1 MVSTQVKTNIDVVSQ
16 HIALEATDVDA
27 ALELYTDDVVWESP
41 SRRLR
46 FEGKEA
52 VAANY
57 RRMFSSLD
65 FATFELEPI
74 ETFGTEDRVVDDCR
88 VRFTLT
94 GDGFENAPAIIGDR
108 VELRLVHIFE
118 MRDGKIARESTF
130 EMWRKLD
137 A

>member
-1 MVSTQVKTNIDVVSQ
+1 MISTAVDTNMEVAGK
-16 HIALEATDVDA
+16 HIVLEATDIEA
-27 ALELYTDDVVWESP
+27 ALKLYTDDIVWESP
-41 SRRLR
+41 ARNLR

-65 FATFELEPI
+65 FASFELEPI
-74 ETFGTEDRVVDDCR
+74 ERFATEDRVVDDCR

-94 GDGFENAPAIIGDR
+94 GDGFANAPAKVGDR

-130 EMWRKLD
+130 ELWRKL
-137 A
+137 

>member
-1 MVSTQVKTNIDVVSQ
+1 MVSTALDRNLEVVAQ
-16 HIALEATDVDA
+16 HIALEAMDVNA
-27 ALELYTDDVVWESP
+27 ALELYTDDIIWESP
-41 SRRLR
+41 SRQLR

-74 ETFGTEDRVVDDCR
+74 ERFATEDRVVDDCR

-94 GDGFENAPAIIGDR
+94 GDGFANAVAKVGDR
-108 VELRLVHIFE
+108 VELRLVHIFT

-130 EMWRKLD
+130 EIWRKL
-137 A
+137 